1 MSVIKDLIKANSS
14 GASTGELLSA
24 YFQSKNKESKK
35 LRNILVG
42 TLGVNIAENVMQR
55 KVNKNLED
63 LERQRV
69 FELGGMNAKWEAMQ
83 NLIADEKAYRADNSY
98 FRQQAVTKFN
108 EMYPDFKL
116 DTALE
121 SEKKEREQEIE
132 DYASALLENHQAK
145 VNTGNFDV
153 KMTKETFFKP
163 FDDHYVDRAREINAP
178 KNKSLVHAGWARLTE
193 GRKAKNPLTPDNI
206 EERRKLAHRGNFGY
220 LLDPDEIKS
229 GDEIRFS
236 RDPSDYTFTDTEART
251 SILSLNLDTS
261 VKQSLIQNL
270 DAETSYTRKG
280 LQDYVAIQVLDFNE
294 TDAKFQA
301 AYRSYDNVNNIN
313 DDNRPAAPVK
323 GEAPS
328 KEYKN
333 YVQRR
338 NVFAIQQTGIGDKKQ
353 AEFLNNLYALE
364 DARTRGADSRL
375 IDYLENEISKSTE
388 TTLDRVIMNQIA
400 AMNADPSFADLNEDL
415 IEAAGGI
422 DKFYEQYANNVR
434 NAYKSAFPTK

>member
-1 MSVIKDLIKANSS
+1 MSVIKDLIKTSNA

-42 TLGVNIAENVMQR
+42 TLGINIAENVMQR

-63 LERQRV
+63 LERQRI

-83 NLIADEKAYRADNSY
+83 NLIADEKAYRADNNY

-108 EMYPDFKL
+108 EMYPDFEL
-116 DTALE
+116 DKALD

-132 DYASALLENHQAK
+132 DYASALLKNHQAK

-193 GRKAKNPLTPDNI
+193 GRKAKNPLTPDKI
-206 EERRKLAHRGNFGY
+206 EQRRKLAHRGNFGY

-236 RDPSDYTFTDTEART
+236 RDPSDYVFTDTEARA
-251 SILSLNLDTS
+251 SILSLNLDTP
-261 VKQSLIQNL
+261 VKQFLLQNL
-270 DAETSYTRKG
+270 DAETSYTEKG

-294 TDAKFQA
+294 TNAKFES
-301 AYRSYDNVNNIN
+301 AYRSYDNVNNIT
-313 DDNRPAAPVK
+313 DDNRPAAPAE

-338 NVFAIQQTGIGDKKQ
+338 NVFAIQQTGIGDKEQ

-364 DARTRGADSRL
+364 DAKARGADDNL
-375 IDYLENEISKSTE
+375 INYLQNEISKATE
-388 TTLDRVIMNQIA
+388 TTVDRVIINQIA
-400 AMNADPSFADLNEDL
+400 AMEADPNFKLINADF
-415 IEAAGGI
+415 IEEAGGI
-422 DKFYEQYANNVR
+422 DKFYEQFAANLRDIFSKNL
-434 NAYKSAFPTK
+434 

>member
-1 MSVIKDLIKANSS
+1 MSVIKDLIKTSNA

-42 TLGVNIAENVMQR
+42 SLGINIAEDVMQR

-63 LERQRV
+63 LERQRI

-83 NLIADEKAYRADNSY
+83 NLIADEKAYRADNNY

-108 EMYPDFKL
+108 EMYPDFEL
-116 DTALE
+116 DKALD

-132 DYASALLENHQAK
+132 DYASALLKNHQAK

-193 GRKAKNPLTPDNI
+193 GRKAKNPLTPDKI
-206 EERRKLAHRGNFGY
+206 EQRRKLAHRGNFGY

-236 RDPSDYTFTDTEART
+236 RDPSDYVFTDTEART
-251 SILSLNLDTS
+251 AILSYNLDTS
-261 VKQSLIQNL
+261 VKQSLLQNL
-270 DAETSYTRKG
+270 DAETSYTEKG

-294 TDAKFQA
+294 TNAKFES
-301 AYRSYDNVNNIN
+301 AYRSYDNVNNIT
-313 DDNRPAAPVK
+313 DDNRPAAPAE

-338 NVFAIQQTGIGDKKQ
+338 NVFAIQQTGIGDKEQ

-364 DARTRGADSRL
+364 DAKARGADDNL
-375 IDYLENEISKSTE
+375 INYLQNEISKATE
-388 TTLDRVIMNQIA
+388 TTVDRVIINQIA
-400 AMNADPSFADLNEDL
+400 AMEADPNFKLINADF
-415 IEAAGGI
+415 IEEAGGI
-422 DKFYEQYANNVR
+422 DKFYEQFAANLRDIFSKNL
-434 NAYKSAFPTK
+434 

>member
-1 MSVIKDLIKANSS
+1 MSVIKNLIKTNKS
-14 GASTGELLSA
+14 GAGMGELLSA

-63 LERQRV
+63 LERQRI

-83 NLIADEKAYRADNSY
+83 NLIADEKAYRADNNY

-193 GRKAKNPLTPDNI
+193 GRK
-206 EERRKLAHRGNFGY
+206 LAHRGNFGY

-236 RDPSDYTFTDTEART
+236 RDPSDYVFTDTEART
-251 SILSLNLDTS
+251 AILSYNLDRS
-261 VKQSLIQNL
+261 VKQSLLQNL
-270 DAETSYTRKG
+270 DVETSYTRKG
-280 LQDYVAIQVLDFNE
+280 LQDYVAIQVLDFDE
-294 TDAKFQA
+294 TNAKFES
-301 AYRSYDNVNNIN
+301 AYRSYDNINNIT
-313 DDNRPAAPVK
+313 DDNRPAAPVE

-328 KEYKN
+328 NEYKK

-338 NVFAIQQTGIGDKKQ
+338 TVFAIQQTGIGDKEQ
-353 AEFLNNLYALE
+353 AEFLSNVYALE
-364 DARTRGADSRL
+364 DAKARGADDNL
-375 IDYLENEISKSTE
+375 INYLQNEISKATE
-388 TTLDRVIMNQIA
+388 TTVDRVIINQIA
-400 AMNADPSFADLNEDL
+400 AMEADPNFKLINADF
-415 IEAAGGI
+415 IEEAGGI
-422 DKFYEQYANNVR
+422 EKFYEQFAANLR
-434 NAYKSAFPTK
+434 DTLSKSL

>member
-1 MSVIKDLIKANSS
+1 MSVIKDLIKANNS
-14 GASTGELLSA
+14 GAGMGELLSA
-24 YFQSKNKESKK
+24 YFKSKNKESKK

-42 TLGVNIAENVMQR
+42 TLGVNIAENAMQR

-63 LERQRV
+63 LERQRI

-83 NLIADEKAYRADNSY
+83 NLIADEKAYRADNNY

-193 GRKAKNPLTPDNI
+193 GRKTKNPLTPDKI

-280 LQDYVAIQVLDFNE
+280 LQDYVAIQVLDFDE
-294 TDAKFQA
+294 TNAKFES
-301 AYRSYDNVNNIN
+301 AYRSYDNINNIT
-313 DDNRPAAPVK
+313 DDNRPAAPAE

-338 NVFAIQQTGIGDKKQ
+338 TVFAVQQTGIGDKEQ
-353 AEFLNNLYALE
+353 AEFLSNVYALE
-364 DARTRGADSRL
+364 DAKARGADDNL
-375 IDYLENEISKSTE
+375 INYLQNEISKATE
-388 TTLDRVIMNQIA
+388 TTVDRVIINQIA
-400 AMNADPSFADLNEDL
+400 AMEADPNFKLINADF
-415 IEAAGGI
+415 IEEAGGI
-422 DKFYEQYANNVR
+422 DKFYEQFAANLRDIFSKNL
-434 NAYKSAFPTK
+434 

>member
-1 MSVIKDLIKANSS
+1 MSVIKDLIKTSNA

-42 TLGVNIAENVMQR
+42 TLGINIAENVMQR

-63 LERQRV
+63 LERQRI

-83 NLIADEKAYRADNSY
+83 NLIADEKAYRADNNY

-108 EMYPDFKL
+108 EMYPDFEL
-116 DTALE
+116 DKALD

-132 DYASALLENHQAK
+132 DYASALLKNHQAK

-193 GRKAKNPLTPDNI
+193 GRKAKNPLTPDKI
-206 EERRKLAHRGNFGY
+206 EQRRKLAHRGNFGY

-236 RDPSDYTFTDTEART
+236 RDPSDYVFTDTEARA
-251 SILSLNLDTS
+251 SILSLNLDTP
-261 VKQSLIQNL
+261 VKQFLLQNL
-270 DAETSYTRKG
+270 DAETSYTEKG

-294 TDAKFQA
+294 TDAKFKA
-301 AYRSYDNVNNIN
+301 AYRSYDNVNNIT
-313 DDNRPAAPVK
+313 DDNRPAAPAE

-338 NVFAIQQTGIGDKKQ
+338 NVFAIQQTGIGDKEQ

-364 DARTRGADSRL
+364 DAKARGADDNL
-375 IDYLENEISKSTE
+375 INYLQNEISKATE
-388 TTLDRVIMNQIA
+388 TTVDRVIINQIA
-400 AMNADPSFADLNEDL
+400 AMEADPNFKLINADF
-415 IEAAGGI
+415 IEEAGGI
-422 DKFYEQYANNVR
+422 DKFYEQFAANLRDIFSKNL
-434 NAYKSAFPTK
+434 

>member
-1 MSVIKDLIKANSS
+1 MSVIKNLIKTNKS
-14 GASTGELLSA
+14 GAGMGELLSA

-63 LERQRV
+63 LERQRI

-83 NLIADEKAYRADNSY
+83 NLIADEKAYRADNNY

-193 GRKAKNPLTPDNI
+193 GRKAKNPLTPDKI

-236 RDPSDYTFTDTEART
+236 RDPSDYVFTDTEART
-251 SILSLNLDTS
+251 AILSYNLD
-261 VKQSLIQNL
+261 V
-270 DAETSYTRKG
+270 ETSYTRKG
-280 LQDYVAIQVLDFNE
+280 LQDYVAIQVLDFDE
-294 TDAKFQA
+294 TNAKFES
-301 AYRSYDNVNNIN
+301 AYRSYDNINNIT
-313 DDNRPAAPVK
+313 DDNRPAAPVE

-328 KEYKN
+328 NEYKK
-333 YVQRR
+333 YEQRR
-338 NVFAIQQTGIGDKKQ
+338 TVFAIQQTGIGDKEQ
-353 AEFLNNLYALE
+353 AEFLSNVYALE
-364 DARTRGADSRL
+364 DAKARGADDNL
-375 IDYLENEISKSTE
+375 INYLQNEISKATE
-388 TTLDRVIMNQIA
+388 TTVDRVIINQIA
-400 AMNADPSFADLNEDL
+400 AMEADPNFKLINADF
-415 IEAAGGI
+415 IEEAGGI
-422 DKFYEQYANNVR
+422 EKFYEQFAANLR
-434 NAYKSAFPTK
+434 DTLSKSL

>member
-1 MSVIKDLIKANSS
+1 MSVIKNLIKTNKS
-14 GASTGELLSA
+14 GAGMGELLSA

-63 LERQRV
+63 LERQRI

-83 NLIADEKAYRADNSY
+83 NLIADEKAYRADNNY

-193 GRKAKNPLTPDNI
+193 GRKAKNPLTPDKI

-236 RDPSDYTFTDTEART
+236 RDPSDYVFTDTEART
-251 SILSLNLDTS
+251 AILSYNLDRS
-261 VKQSLIQNL
+261 VKQSLLQNL
-270 DAETSYTRKG
+270 DVETSYTRKG
-280 LQDYVAIQVLDFNE
+280 LQDYVAIQVLDFDE
-294 TDAKFQA
+294 TNAKFES
-301 AYRSYDNVNNIN
+301 AYRSYDNINNIT
-313 DDNRPAAPVK
+313 DDNRPAAPVE

-328 KEYKN
+328 NEYKK

-338 NVFAIQQTGIGDKKQ
+338 TVFAIQQTGIGDKEQ
-353 AEFLNNLYALE
+353 AEFLSNVYALE
-364 DARTRGADSRL
+364 DAKARGADDNL
-375 IDYLENEISKSTE
+375 INYLQNEISKATE
-388 TTLDRVIMNQIA
+388 TTVDRVIINQIA
-400 AMNADPSFADLNEDL
+400 AMEADPNFKLINADF
-415 IEAAGGI
+415 IEEAGGI
-422 DKFYEQYANNVR
+422 EKFYEQFAANLR
-434 NAYKSAFPTK
+434 DTLSKSL

>member
-1 MSVIKDLIKANSS
+1 MSVIKDLIKANNS
-14 GASTGELLSA
+14 GAGMGELLSA

-42 TLGVNIAENVMQR
+42 TLGINIAENVMQR

-63 LERQRV
+63 LERQRI

-116 DTALE
+116 ATALE

-132 DYASALLENHQAK
+132 DYAKALERNHEAK

-178 KNKSLVHAGWARLTE
+178 KNKSLVHAGWAKLTE
-193 GRKAKNPLTPDNI
+193 GRKAKNPLTPDKI

-236 RDPSDYTFTDTEART
+236 RDPSDYVFTDTEAKT

-270 DAETSYTRKG
+270 DAETSYTSKS
-280 LQDYVAIQVLDFNE
+280 LQDYIAIQVNDFNE
-294 TDAKFQA
+294 TDAKFKS
-301 AYRSYDNVNNIN
+301 AYKSYDNINNIT
-313 DDNRPAAPVK
+313 DDNRPAAPAE

-338 NVFAIQQTGIGDKKQ
+338 NVFAIQQTGIGDKEQ

-364 DARTRGADSRL
+364 DAKARGADDNL
-375 IDYLENEISKSTE
+375 INYLQNEISKATE
-388 TTLDRVIMNQIA
+388 TTVDRVIINQIA
-400 AMNADPSFADLNEDL
+400 AMEADPNFKLINADF
-415 IEAAGGI
+415 IEEAGGI
-422 DKFYEQYANNVR
+422 DKFYEQFAANLRDIFSKNL
-434 NAYKSAFPTK
+434 

>member
-1 MSVIKDLIKANSS
+1 MSVIKDLIKTNKS
-14 GASTGELLSA
+14 GAGMGELLSA

-42 TLGVNIAENVMQR
+42 TLGVNIAEDVMKR
-55 KVNKNLED
+55 KVNKNLQD
-63 LERQRV
+63 LERQRI

-116 DTALE
+116 ATALD

-132 DYASALLENHQAK
+132 DYAKALQKNHEDK

-193 GRKAKNPLTPDNI
+193 GRKAKNPLTPDKI

-251 SILSLNLDTS
+251 AILSYNLDEL
-261 VKQSLIQNL
+261 VKQSLLQNL

-280 LQDYVAIQVLDFNE
+280 LQDYVAIQVLDFDE
-294 TDAKFQA
+294 TNAKFES
-301 AYRSYDNVNNIN
+301 AYRSYDNVNNIT
-313 DDNRPAAPVK
+313 DDNRPAAPAE

-338 NVFAIQQTGIGDKKQ
+338 NVFAIQQTGIGDKEQ
-353 AEFLNNLYALE
+353 AEFLSNVYALE
-364 DARTRGADSRL
+364 DAKARGADDNL
-375 IDYLENEISKSTE
+375 INYLQNEISKATE
-388 TTLDRVIMNQIA
+388 TTVDRVIINQIA
-400 AMNADPSFADLNEDL
+400 AMEADPNFKLINADF
-415 IEAAGGI
+415 IEEAGGT
-422 DKFYEQYANNVR
+422 DKFYEQFAANLRDILSKNL
-434 NAYKSAFPTK
+434 

>member
-1 MSVIKDLIKANSS
+1 MSVIKDLIKTSNA

-42 TLGVNIAENVMQR
+42 TLGINIAENVMQR

-63 LERQRV
+63 LERQRI

-83 NLIADEKAYRADNSY
+83 NLIADEKAYRADNNY

-132 DYASALLENHQAK
+132 DYASALLKNHQAK

-193 GRKAKNPLTPDNI
+193 GRKAKNPLTPDKI
-206 EERRKLAHRGNFGY
+206 EQRRKLAHRGNFGY

-236 RDPSDYTFTDTEART
+236 RDPSDYVFTDTEARA
-251 SILSLNLDTS
+251 SILSLNLDTP
-261 VKQSLIQNL
+261 VKQFLLQNL
-270 DAETSYTRKG
+270 DAETSYTEKG

-294 TDAKFQA
+294 TNAKFES
-301 AYRSYDNVNNIN
+301 AYRSYDNVNNIT
-313 DDNRPAAPVK
+313 DDNRPAAPAE

-338 NVFAIQQTGIGDKKQ
+338 NVFAIQQTGIGDKEQ

-364 DARTRGADSRL
+364 DAKARGADDNL
-375 IDYLENEISKSTE
+375 INYLQNEISKATE
-388 TTLDRVIMNQIA
+388 TTVDRVIINQIA
-400 AMNADPSFADLNEDL
+400 AMEADPNFKLINADF
-415 IEAAGGI
+415 IEEAGGI
-422 DKFYEQYANNVR
+422 DKFYEQFAANLRDIFSKNL
-434 NAYKSAFPTK
+434 

>member
-1 MSVIKDLIKANSS
+1 MSVIKDLIKTSNA

-42 TLGVNIAENVMQR
+42 TLGINIAENVMQR

-63 LERQRV
+63 LERQRI

-83 NLIADEKAYRADNSY
+83 NLIADEKAYRADNNY

-121 SEKKEREQEIE
+121 SEKKEREQQIE
-132 DYASALLENHQAK
+132 DYASALLKNHQAK

-193 GRKAKNPLTPDNI
+193 GRKAKNPLTPDKI
-206 EERRKLAHRGNFGY
+206 EQRRKLAHRGNFGY

-236 RDPSDYTFTDTEART
+236 RDPSDYVFTDTEARA
-251 SILSLNLDTS
+251 SILSLNLDTP
-261 VKQSLIQNL
+261 VKQFLLQNL
-270 DAETSYTRKG
+270 DAETSYTEKG

-294 TDAKFQA
+294 TNAKFES
-301 AYRSYDNVNNIN
+301 AYRSYDNVNNIT
-313 DDNRPAAPVK
+313 DDNRPAAPAE

-338 NVFAIQQTGIGDKKQ
+338 NVFAIQQTGIGDKEQ

-364 DARTRGADSRL
+364 DAKARGADDNL
-375 IDYLENEISKSTE
+375 INYLQNEISKATE
-388 TTLDRVIMNQIA
+388 TTVDRVIINQIA
-400 AMNADPSFADLNEDL
+400 AMEADPNFKLINADF
-415 IEAAGGI
+415 IEEAGGI
-422 DKFYEQYANNVR
+422 DKFYEQFAANLRDIFSKNL
-434 NAYKSAFPTK
+434 